1 MSTRGALWLV
11 LPLVLG
17 TAVLLLLPALVAL
30 GLAFT
35 EYDGLSAA
43 RFVGLSQLRGLAGD
57 PLFRTA
63 LANSLWV
70 AITGVPLRIL
80 LALGLA
86 LLMHRARARH
96 APAAVFLPMAIPDIA
111 WAILWLWIA
120 NPLFGPLA
128 WLLSA
133 LGLRA
138 DIWLTDPIWAKSL
151 IVLITLFLVG
161 EVFVVLHAAR
171 AELPQRLYDVAAIEG
186 ASAFT
191 QFRRITLPL
200 LLPAIVFLAARDFA
214 LSLQN
219 SFAPALIVTKGGPQY
234 GTLFLPLYVYQTGFE
249 YLRFGLAAAQTLV
262 MLLLTMVM
270 MSAQWWALR
279 RWRAFAS

>member
-1 MSTRGALWLV
+1 MLGGAGWLV
-11 LPLVLG
+11 LPLALG
-17 TAVLLLLPALVAL
+17 TALLLVLPALLAL

-35 EYDGLSAA
+35 EYDGLSPA
-43 RFVGLSQLRGLAGD
+43 RFVGLAQLRSLAGD

-63 LANSLWV
+63 LANSLWI
-70 AITGVPLRIL
+70 AIAGVPLRIV

-86 LLMHRARARH
+86 LLMHRARARR
-96 APAAVFLPMAIPDIA
+96 APAAIFLPMAIPDVA

-128 WLLSA
+128 WVLSA

-138 DIWLTDPIWAKSL
+138 DIWLTDPAWAKAL
-151 IVLITLFLVG
+151 IILITLFLVG

-171 AELPQRLYDVAAIEG
+171 AELPRQLYDIAAVEG
-186 ASAFT
+186 ASPFV

-200 LLPAIVFLAARDFA
+200 LLPAIVFLSARDFA
-214 LSLQN
+214 LSLQS

-262 MLLLTMVM
+262 MLLMTVAM
-270 MSAQWWALR
+270 MSLQWWALR
-279 RWRAFAS
+279 RWHRFSR

>member
-1 MSTRGALWLV
+1 MNLGHPGWLV
-11 LPLVLG
+11 LPLAAG
-17 TAVLLLLPALVAL
+17 TVLLLLIPGLITVS
-30 GLAFT
+30 LAFT
-35 EYDGLSAA
+35 EYDGLSPA
-43 RFVGLSQLRGLAGD
+43 RFVGLAQLRALAED

-63 LANSLWV
+63 LTNSLWV
-70 AITGVPLRIL
+70 ALAGVPLRML

-86 LLMHRARARH
+86 LLMQRARARL
-96 APAAVFLPMAIPDIA
+96 APAAVFLPMAIPDLA

-138 DIWLTDPIWAKSL
+138 DIWLIDPIWGKAL
-151 IVLITLFLVG
+151 IVFITLFLVG
-161 EVFVVLHAAR
+161 EIFVVLHAAR
-171 AELPQRLYDVAAIEG
+171 DELPRALYDVAALEG
-186 ASAFT
+186 ASGWT

-200 LLPAIVFLAARDFA
+200 LLPAIVFLSARDFA
-214 LSLQN
+214 LSLQT

-234 GTLFLPLYVYQTGFE
+234 GTLLLPLYVYQTGFE

-262 MLLLTMVM
+262 MLVVTLAM
-270 MSAQWWALR
+270 MSVQWYALR
-279 RWRAFAS
+279 RWRALN